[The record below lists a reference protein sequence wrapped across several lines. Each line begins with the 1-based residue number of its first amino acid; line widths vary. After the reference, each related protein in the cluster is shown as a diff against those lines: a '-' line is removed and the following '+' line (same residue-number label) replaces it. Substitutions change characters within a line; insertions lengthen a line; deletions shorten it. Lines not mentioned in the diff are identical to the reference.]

1 MASPALESLMA
12 KPSFHAL
19 RAKALLQEF
28 FRHELPPP
36 STVPG
41 PAIPDSPSAATVLEG
56 QPETSSHHKTSIKAD
71 VEPVGIIGAGVA
83 GLKAAMLLSQAGIP
97 FEIIEASNR
106 VGGRLFTYQFS
117 DQPYDYFDV
126 GAMRYPDIPPM
137 QSTFDLFK
145 ELGWVP
151 GGPGRLIP
159 YHLSSSNTV
168 QEFNDIRMQG
178 PPPVDIDANVLPRL
192 YIFLSHTNRHCVQL
206 RAEAQHSR
214 VIKVD
219 CRP

>member
-1 MASPALESLMA
+1 MNSLLLAPFLVRRFPIPRQQQQSSRASQKPLPTTKPRLRLM
-12 KPSFHAL
+12 S
-19 RAKALLQEF
+19 
-28 FRHELPPP
+28 
-36 STVPG
+36 
-41 PAIPDSPSAATVLEG
+41 
-56 QPETSSHHKTSIKAD
+56 
-71 VEPVGIIGAGVA
+71 PVGIIGAGVA

-159 YHLSSSNTV
+159 YYLSSSNTV